1 VISYARMVA
10 LLSVAGV
17 DLEWAENQYWATL
30 SSVIG
35 EIAIIK
41 TPKKKQK
48 VTASQMSGFIKD

>member
-1 VISYARMVA
+1 MVA